1 METNN
6 FTLKRN
12 TELFF
17 YCWENVYIKRVI
29 FDNLKTKKTSINNQ
43 LYGIYNYLQL
53 NDGNIMA
60 KNENLHILL
69 MDKIKKRRNLNF
81 NFQKTKIPFELIFEK
96 FNSNET
102 MDFYK
107 DLFKNYPEY
116 FLSSMDAICEYAM
129 MCNNKVV
136 IQVLIKH
143 FSYVPNN
150 SKEILINS
158 ILNGSLKVANFL
170 RETYNIKITNEDYN
184 KIWNY
189 ILYNENVEGTQQE
202 AHSMFEGIKH
212 SKNVN
217 FKKINDSI
225 GYLIK
230 ELNAPLPPSPPPPPI
245 ENNINNSFKCF
256 IDFSIKNRNLEFIL
270 STCYSISYLKSFF
283 ESFISPNPNL
293 TNSIKILTI
302 KELDEIKMK
311 LTKQE
316 LESNVQDIETNNE
329 IISKLVGMAS
339 RFTNINFNVNMMFY
353 YQHYYFN
360 EPPKQW
366 GDYLTNVYNY
376 IEISISHGDYK
387 ELVLNINKLPIDP
400 AINGKSIYFM
410 GIESYTLFRSCKSNM
425 NQKCEIFIQDVVNH
439 QLDTTIAPELKHSMI
454 DVLKFFITLGNI
466 EFIQRL
472 FTQLDHFN
480 IQLNPST
487 SIYSFINSTEMFD
500 IIYQRFRETFNLNEI
515 LEIVNM
521 FNKVEIKYLI
531 LYHFK
536 NNYTQDYYQ
545 QLENY
550 IPCVNNLL
558 NEFIFENIND
568 FKNKLKETN
577 YWLNYRIETINTY
590 LPLKHYKKLLEIT
603 PINENYHCFDNF
615 ENLKYVMDFRKQDLI
630 NNRRFLIQ
638 FENSSIYNI
647 YACGMMEEI
656 FEDYLEKPVNFPT
669 NNLNNTIDLMIK
681 SIDLK
686 SIKFII
692 DYFNL
697 TNNNTFIQN
706 FKGCLNTISKF
717 NRVEVL
723 SFIYNNYPTLLSQ
736 NNLQSLFEHCIQ
748 ITGSIEIIQFLIK
761 DIRFKPNLKNID
773 KNINYTEKTFIT
785 KNYFLKYLNK

>member
-1 METNN
+1 MT
-6 FTLKRN
+6 T
-12 TELFF
+12 
-17 YCWENVYIKRVI
+17 
-29 FDNLKTKKTSINNQ
+29 
-43 LYGIYNYLQL
+43 
-53 NDGNIMA
+53 
-60 KNENLHILL
+60 NENLHILL
-69 MDKIKKRRNLNF
+69 IDKIKKTRDLNF
-81 NFQKTKIPFELIFEK
+81 NFPKTKIPFELIFQK

-107 DLFKNYPEY
+107 DLFKNYPKY

-129 MCNNKVV
+129 KSNNIVA

-143 FSYVPNN
+143 FSFLPNN
-150 SKEILINS
+150 SKEILISS
-158 ILNGSLKVANFL
+158 ILNGSFKVSSYLKEF
-170 RETYNIKITNEDYN
+170 YNINLTNEDYN

-189 ILYNENVEGTQQE
+189 LLYNENVEGTKQE

-212 SKNVN
+212 SKNIN
-217 FKKINDSI
+217 FNKINQSI
-225 GYLIK
+225 EYLVK
-230 ELNAPLPPSPPPPPI
+230 ELNAPLPPPI
-245 ENNINNSFKCF
+245 DNNSYKCF

-270 STCYSISYLKSFF
+270 STCYSISYLKSSL
-283 ESFISPNPNL
+283 ELFISPNPNL
-293 TNSIKILTI
+293 TNSIEILTI

-316 LESNVQDIETNNE
+316 LESNVQDIETKNE

-339 RFTNINFNVNMMFY
+339 KFTNINFNVNMKFY

-366 GDYLTNVYNY
+366 GDDLTNIYNY

-387 ELVLNINKLPIDP
+387 DLVLNINKLPIDLT
-400 AINGKSIYFM
+400 INGKSIYFL
-410 GIESYTLFRSCKSNM
+410 GFESYTLFRSCKSNM

-439 QLDTTIAPELKHSMI
+439 QLDTTIAPELKHSII

-466 EFIQRL
+466 ELTQQL

-480 IQLNPST
+480 IQINPSN

-500 IIYQRFRETFNLNEI
+500 LIYQRFRETFNLNEI

-521 FNKVEIKYLI
+521 YNKVEIKYLI

-536 NNYTQDYYQ
+536 NNYSQDYHQ

-558 NEFIFENIND
+558 NEFIFENIQD
-568 FKNKLKETN
+568 FQNKLIESN
-577 YWLNYRIETINTY
+577 FWSNSHRIKTINTN
-590 LPLKHYKKLLEIT
+590 LPLKHFKKLLEIT
-603 PINENYHCFDNF
+603 PINENYHCFNNF
-615 ENLKYVMDFRKQDLI
+615 ENLKYVLDFRKQDII
-630 NNRRFLIQ
+630 NNGRFYIQ

-656 FEDYLEKPVNFPT
+656 FEEYLEKPINFPMK
-669 NNLNNTIDLMIK
+669 NLNNTFDLMIK

-717 NRVEVL
+717 NRIEVL

-761 DIRFKPNLKNID
+761 DIRFKPNLENID
-773 KNINYTEKTFIT
+773 KNINFTDKTFIT